1 MSYRKE
7 MQELILEMQNN
18 SRKAKTEETREKW
31 RRRAEVLD
39 FIINHPDEAKSAL
52 DA

>member
-1 MSYRKE
+1 
-7 MQELILEMQNN
+7 MQELILEMEEK
-18 SRKAKTEETREKW
+18 SRASRSERGREKW

-39 FIINHPDEAKSAL
+39 FLINHPDEIKGVL